1 MYDEIKDELFKLI
14 DMQKQP
20 NRYNETAILQQ
31 RVRILELLV
40 GSLISREQTAL
51 KNQQRVFSTL
61 DLDLSKLLD
70 IMKFKTS

>member
-1 MYDEIKDELFKLI
+1 MYDDIKDELFKLI

-20 NRYNETAILQQ
+20 DKYSDVAILQQ